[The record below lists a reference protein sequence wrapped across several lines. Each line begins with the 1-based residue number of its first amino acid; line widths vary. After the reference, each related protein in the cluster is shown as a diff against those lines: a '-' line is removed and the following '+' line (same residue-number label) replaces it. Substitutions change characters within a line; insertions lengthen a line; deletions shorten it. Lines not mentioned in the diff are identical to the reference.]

1 MAVREDTVKDRAR
14 LRKMAGL
21 TQMQLGRK
29 VGKSAGTI
37 CLWERG
43 EIELTPGDIERI
55 ARALEGELAR
65 QPAVSNA
72 TQIAGMLTMPLL
84 AAPVNA

>member
-1 MAVREDTVKDRAR
+1 MKERSR

-21 TQMQLGRK
+21 TQIQLGRR

-43 EIELTPGDIERI
+43 ELELAPADVERI
-55 ARALEGELAR
+55 ARVIDSELTKRPPISGAD
-65 QPAVSNA
+65 
-72 TQIAGMLTMPLL
+72 QIAGVL
-84 AAPVNA
+84 AGASA

>member
-1 MAVREDTVKDRAR
+1 MKERSR

-21 TQMQLGRK
+21 TQIQLGRR

-43 EIELTPGDIERI
+43 ELELVSADIERI
-55 ARALEGELAR
+55 ARVLESELTKR
-65 QPAVSNA
+65 PSVSSA
-72 TQIAGMLTMPLL
+72 AQIMGMLLG
-84 AAPVNA
+84 ASA

>member
-1 MAVREDTVKDRAR
+1 MKERAR

-21 TQMQLGRK
+21 TQIQLGRI

-43 EIELTPGDIERI
+43 ELELAPADVERI
-55 ARALEGELAR
+55 ARAIDNELTKR
-65 QPAVSNA
+65 PPVSGA
-72 TQIAGMLTMPLL
+72 AQIAGMLVG
-84 AAPVNA
+84 ASA

>member
-1 MAVREDTVKDRAR
+1 MKQRAR

-21 TQMQLGRK
+21 TQIQLGRK
-29 VGKSAGTI
+29 VGRSAGTI

-43 EIELTPGDIERI
+43 ELELASADVERI
-55 ARALEGELAR
+55 ARAIENELTK

-72 TQIAGMLTMPLL
+72 AQIVGML
-84 AAPVNA
+84 AGAIA

>member
-1 MAVREDTVKDRAR
+1 VKERAR

-21 TQMQLGRK
+21 TQIQLGRK

-43 EIELTPGDIERI
+43 ELELAPADIETI
-55 ARALEGELAR
+55 ARVIEDGIQK
-65 QPAVSNA
+65 QPLVSGA
-72 TQIAGMLTMPLL
+72 KQIAITL
-84 AAPVNA
+84 AGARTGITATA

>member
-1 MAVREDTVKDRAR
+1 VKERAR

-21 TQMQLGRK
+21 TQIQLARR

-43 EIELTPGDIERI
+43 ELALAPVDVERI
-55 ARALEGELAR
+55 AGVIEEELSK
-65 QPAVSNA
+65 QPPVSSA
-72 TQIAGMLTMPLL
+72 AQIVGML
-84 AAPVNA
+84 AGASA